1 MRKFLTMA
9 LATTVLAAT
18 AATNP
23 FFDYKNWKTPH
34 GTYPFNEI
42 HAEHYMPAFEEAMKQ
57 GLQEIDDIVNN
68 PAAPTFANTI
78 EAYEKS
84 GEMLSIVAGCF
95 FNLTSAETND
105 TLQQIEMELSPKLSE
120 YSSTIR
126 LNEGLFQRIKAVYEQ
141 RDKLKLN
148 KAQYKLLEDIYESFA
163 NNGANLN
170 PEEKEQYRQL
180 TAKLSQLTLQY
191 GQNVLKATN
200 AWSMLIT
207 DEALLAGLND
217 DTKSVLRTNA
227 EKKGLEGWL
236 LNLKPTTTI
245 PVMMDLDNRDI
256 RRELYMANAGKCV
269 GGEFDNTGLIVE
281 IVNTRL
287 ALAKLF
293 GKKTYAE
300 KSLYKTMAETPEN
313 VYRLLDQLRDAY
325 MPAAKA
331 EVQELEDYAHAHGLY
346 AAHIQPWDF
355 SYYSKK
361 LKKEKFDI
369 SDDDLKPYFE
379 LERVKKGVFGLAE
392 KLYGIKFKE
401 NKNIQVYHPEVT
413 AYEVFDEKGKFLAVY
428 YADFH
433 PRDGKRGGAWMND
446 FQPQY
451 IEHGKDHRPH
461 IVNVMNFTR
470 PVKSEAAGENFS
482 GLDKPALFTYNEVR
496 TFLHEFGHGLHGMLT
511 RCQYASQSGTN
522 VPRDFVELPSQFN
535 ENFIDEKEFLDTFAK
550 HYETGE
556 ALPQDLLDKMHASQT
571 YMAAYACARQ
581 LSFGYLD
588 MSWHTLEQPFEVN
601 ETIGTLESVVRF
613 SDKAMEQVQVLPNVP
628 GTQMCCAFTH
638 IFSGGYAAGYYS
650 YKWSELLDADAFSV
664 FKAAQQKKNGTI
676 FDKKAAK
683 RFRENILEKGG
694 TEKAMDLYK
703 RFRGGEPT
711 INALLER
718 DGIKV
723 QEIK

>member
-1 MRKFLTMA
+1 MA

-42 HAEHYMPAFEEAMKQ
+42 YAEHYMPAFEEAMRQ
-57 GLQEIDDIVNN
+57 GLQEIDEIVNN
-68 PAAPTFANTI
+68 PAAPTFKNTI
-78 EAYEKS
+78 EAYES
-84 GEMLSIVAGCF
+84 AGEMLNIVAGCF
-95 FNLTSAETND
+95 YNLTSAETND

-120 YSSTIR
+120 YSATIR
-126 LNEGLFQRIKAVYEQ
+126 LNEGLFQRIKAVYDQ
-141 RDKLKLN
+141 RYTLKLN
-148 KAQYKLLEDIYESFA
+148 KAQMKLLEDIYESFA
-163 NNGANLN
+163 NNGANLS
-170 PEEKEQYRQL
+170 PEDKQIYREL
-180 TAKLSQLTLQY
+180 SAKLSKLTLTY

-200 AWSMLIT
+200 AWSLLIT

-217 DTKSVLRTNA
+217 DTKAMLRSNA
-227 EKKGLEGWL
+227 EQKGMEGWL

-245 PVMMDLDNRDI
+245 PVMQDLDNRDI
-256 RRELYMANAGKCV
+256 RRELYMANASKCI
-269 GGEFDNTGLIVE
+269 GGEYDNTAIIVE

-287 ALAKLF
+287 ALANLF
-293 GKKTYAE
+293 GKTTYAE

-325 MPAAKA
+325 MPAALE
-331 EVQELEDYAHAHGLY
+331 EVRELEEYAKAHGFY
-346 AAHIQPWDF
+346 AAQLQPWDF

-361 LKKEKFDI
+361 LKQEKYAI
-369 SDDDLKPYFE
+369 SDDDLRPYFE
-379 LERVKKGVFGLAE
+379 LENVKKGVFGLAE
-392 KLYGIKFKE
+392 RLYGITFKE
-401 NKNIQVYHPEVT
+401 NKDIQVYNPEVT

-451 IEHGKDHRPH
+451 MVGKKDHRPH

-470 PVKSEAAGENFS
+470 PTA
-482 GLDKPALFTYNEVR
+482 DKPALFTYDEVR

-511 RCQYASQSGTN
+511 RCQYSAQSGTN

-550 HYETGE
+550 HYKTGE
-556 ALPQDLLDKMHASQT
+556 SLPQDLLDKMHASQT
-571 YMAAYACARQ
+571 YHAAYACVRQ

-588 MSWHTLEQPFEVN
+588 MAWHTLDKPFEVN
-601 ETIGTLESVVRF
+601 ETIGTIESVTRF
-613 SDKAMEQVQVLPNVP
+613 SDQAMEQVQVMPTVP
-628 GTQMCCAFTH
+628 GTQMCTAFTH

-664 FKAAQQKKNGTI
+664 FKEAQAKNGSI

-683 RFRENILEKGG
+683 RFRQNILEKGG
-694 TEKAMDLYK
+694 TERAMDLYV
-703 RFRGGEPT
+703 RFRGGEPS

-718 DGIKV
+718 DGIKAK
-723 QEIK
+723 EIK

>member
-1 MRKFLTMA
+1 MRKLSLIMA
-9 LATTVLAAT
+9 LATTLAAT

-42 HAEHYMPAFEEAMKQ
+42 HAEHYMPAFEEAFKQ
-57 GLQEIDDIVNN
+57 GLQDIDNIVNN

-78 EAYEKS
+78 EAYEAS
-84 GEMLSIVAGCF
+84 GELLTVVAGCF
-95 FNLTSAETND
+95 YNLTSAETND

-126 LNEGLFQRIKAVYEQ
+126 LNEKLFQRIKAVYEQ

-148 KAQYKLLEDIYESFA
+148 KAQRKLLEDIYESFA
-163 NNGANLN
+163 NNGANLS
-170 PEEKEQYRQL
+170 PEDKQTYREL

-200 AWSMLIT
+200 AWTMLIT

-217 DTKSVLRTNA
+217 DTKAMLRANA
-227 EKKGLEGWL
+227 EQKGLDGWL

-245 PVMMDLDNRDI
+245 PVMQDLDNRDI
-256 RRELYMANAGKCV
+256 RRELYMANNSKCI
-269 GGEFDNTGLIVE
+269 GGEFDNTALIIE

-313 VYRLLDQLRDAY
+313 VYNLLDQLRDAY
-325 MPAAKA
+325 MPAARA
-331 EVQELEDYAHAHGLY
+331 EVQEVEDYAHSHGFY

-355 SYYSKK
+355 GYYSKK
-361 LKKEKFDI
+361 LKQEKYAI
-369 SDDDLKPYFE
+369 SDDDLRPYFE
-379 LERVKKGVFGLAE
+379 LEAVKQGVFGLA
-392 KLYGIKFKE
+392 KRLYGITFKE

-451 IEHGKDHRPH
+451 MVGKKDHRPH

-470 PVKSEAAGENFS
+470 PTAE
-482 GLDKPALFTYNEVR
+482 KPALFTYDEVR

-511 RCQYASQSGTN
+511 RCQYAAQSGTN

-550 HYETGE
+550 HYKTGE
-556 ALPQDLLDKMHASQT
+556 SLPQELLDKMHASQT
-571 YMAAYACARQ
+571 YHAAYACVRQ

-588 MSWHTLEQPFEVN
+588 MTWHSLEQPFEEN
-601 ETIGTLESVVRF
+601 ETIGTVESVIRF
-613 SDKAMEQVQVLPNVP
+613 SDQAMEQVQVLPTVP
-628 GTQMCCAFTH
+628 GTQMCTAFTH

-650 YKWSELLDADAFSV
+650 YKWSELLDADAFAV
-664 FKAAQQKKNGTI
+664 FKAAQKKNGSI
-676 FDKKAAK
+676 FDKQAAK
-683 RFRENILEKGG
+683 RFRQYILEKGG

-703 RFRGGEPT
+703 QFRGGEPT
-711 INALLER
+711 IDALLER
-718 DGIKV
+718 DGIK
-723 QEIK
+723 K

>member
-1 MRKFLTMA
+1 MKKKVLTML
-9 LATTVLAAT
+9 LASTVLAAT

-42 HAEHYMPAFEEAMKQ
+42 HAEHYMPAFEEAMRQ
-57 GLQEIDDIVNN
+57 GLRDIDNIVNN
-68 PAAPTFANTI
+68 PAAPTLANTI
-78 EAYEKS
+78 EAYEAS
-84 GEMLSIVAGCF
+84 GEMLTVVAGCF
-95 FNLTSAETND
+95 YNLTSAETND

-120 YSSTIR
+120 YSATIR
-126 LNEGLFQRIKAVYEQ
+126 LNEGLFQRIKTVYDQ
-141 RDKLKLN
+141 RDNLKLN
-148 KAQYKLLEDIYESFA
+148 KAQRKLLEDIYESFA
-163 NNGANLN
+163 NNGANLS
-170 PEEKEQYRQL
+170 PEDKQTYREL

-200 AWSMLIT
+200 AWTMLIT
-207 DEALLAGLND
+207 DEAQLAGLND
-217 DTKSVLRTNA
+217 DTKAMLRANA
-227 EKKGLEGWL
+227 EKKGLDGWL

-245 PVMMDLDNRDI
+245 PVMQDLDNRDI
-256 RRELYMANAGKCV
+256 RRELYMANVGKCV
-269 GGEFDNTGLIVE
+269 GGEYDNTAVIVE

-293 GKKTYAE
+293 GKKTYAD

-313 VYRLLDQLRDAY
+313 VYKLLDQLRDAY
-325 MPAAKA
+325 MPAALA
-331 EVQELEDYAHAHGLY
+331 EVQEVEDYAHAHGFY
-346 AAHIQPWDF
+346 AAHLQPWDF

-361 LKKEKFDI
+361 LKMEKYSI
-369 SDDDLKPYFE
+369 SDDDLRPYFE
-379 LERVKKGVFGLAE
+379 LEAVKKGVFGLAE
-392 KLYGIKFKE
+392 RLYGLKFKE
-401 NKNIQVYHPEVT
+401 NKQIQVYNPEVT

-451 IEHGKDHRPH
+451 MVGKKDHRPH

-470 PVKSEAAGENFS
+470 PTA
-482 GLDKPALFTYNEVR
+482 DKPALFTYDEVR
-496 TFLHEFGHGLHGMLT
+496 TFLHEFGHALHGMLT
-511 RCQYASQSGTN
+511 RCQYSAQSGTN

-550 HYETGE
+550 HYLTGE
-556 ALPQDLLDKMHASQT
+556 PLPQELLDKMHASQT
-571 YMAAYACARQ
+571 YHAAYACVRQ

-588 MSWHTLEQPFEVN
+588 MAWHSLEQPFEVN
-601 ETIGTLESVVRF
+601 ETIGTLESVTRF
-613 SDKAMEQVQVLPNVP
+613 SDAAMEQVQVLPNVP

-664 FKAAQQKKNGTI
+664 FKAAQAKNGSI

-694 TEKAMDLYK
+694 TEKAMDLYV